1 MNVANSRQHHVAA
14 KAAIASLALLG
25 LANISYTDELSR
37 TAPEQIESVA
47 YDYVVAAIE
56 QQEKDVSHFEVQ
68 VTRLDRRLKLPP
80 CEDSPMAENRGSSR
94 FIGAI
99 VVLVSCQKSGWRI
112 HVPVTIRL
120 FREVLVA
127 AERLSRSTLLSASHV
142 MLSEREVS
150 RIRPNFLNSSADAVG
165 KSLRRSISQGTV
177 ITQGMLQEQDLIRRG
192 DSVIIVASK
201 KGLSVRMPG
210 IALMNGTLGNQI
222 KVRNEHSRRIVKGW
236 ITAAGEI
243 RVPM

>member
-1 MNVANSRQHHVAA
+1 MVNSRQHHVAA
-14 KAAIASLALLG
+14 QAAIASLALLL
-25 LANISYTDELSR
+25 LANSSHADELLF
-37 TAPEQIESVA
+37 TAPQQIESVV
-47 YDYVVAAIE
+47 YDYVVEAIE
-56 QQEKDVSHFEVQ
+56 QQEKNITHFEVQ

-80 CEDSPMAENRGSSR
+80 CEDPPMAESRGSSR
-94 FIGAI
+94 FIGSM
-99 VVLVSCQKSGWRI
+99 VLQVSCQKPGWRI

-127 AERLSRSTLLSASHV
+127 AERLSRSTLLSTSNV
-142 MLSEREVS
+142 MLSERDVS

-165 KSLRRSISQGTV
+165 KSLRRSVSQGTV

-192 DSVIIVASK
+192 DSVIIVATK

-210 IALMNGTLGNQI
+210 VALMNGTLGNQI

-236 ITAAGEI
+236 VTAAGEI